1 MAFDGCSAEIAE
13 KLKKAGLEPT
23 FIAVPAH
30 PGKIIFWGFL
40 PGLDDMPTQFWN
52 EVSKVLFPGEATD
65 KARPSTNLNIFEVA
79 QQNQMYTT
87 THLISYTYLAPPIL
101 QVVFDDNKSNI
112 ILQNYD
118 QQGAVHRL
126 ANFFRQCCLF
136 LRSDFPTFF
145 STPFYSRETQSLTTR
160 A

>member
-23 FIAVPAH
+23 SIAVPAH

-87 THLISYTYLAPPIL
+87 THLISYTYLGPPIL

-112 ILQNYD
+112 ILQK
-118 QQGAVHRL
+118 L
-126 ANFFRQCCLF
+126 M
-136 LRSDFPTFF
+136 T
-145 STPFYSRETQSLTTR
+145 SRELCTAWPIFFASAVCSSDPIFQLSLAHPFTVGKR
-160 A
+160 NR